1 MNQKRSNLLIK
12 YNLSKMSEYD
22 MGAGRRQLELKLSQ
36 LNSLLKRPTDL
47 LKIQLDSEESAEVFQ
62 LRYKCFN

>member
-1 MNQKRSNLLIK
+1 MGKQKSNLLIK

-22 MGAGRRQLELKLSQ
+22 MVAERRQLELKLSQ
-36 LNSLLKRPTDL
+36 LNSLLKRPSDL

-62 LRYKCFN
+62 LRSV